1 LKYLLDT
8 NVCIAL
14 INGRP
19 LSVRTHFDREL
30 SQGSDVYASSVVVF
44 ELWYGV
50 SKSHRHEVNAQLL
63 AGFLS
68 GPVHQLAFDEEDAR
82 FAGVLRAE
90 MESIGRPVGEYD
102 LLIAGQAL
110 RHKMTLVTAN
120 GRGFGRIKPLSW
132 EDWSKPQRQ
141 LFPQGRQTRKTYA

>member
-1 LKYLLDT
+1 LKYLLDA

-14 INGRP
+14 INERP

-90 MESIGRPVGEYD
+90 MESIRRPVGEYD

-120 GRGFGRIKPLSW
+120 GRGFGRIKPLFW

-141 LFPQGRQTRKTYA
+141 LFPQGRQTSKTYA